1 MKLIDRPNTT
11 NQYYRL
17 ETHLDVVARR
27 IPSFLSLWPFEAKF
41 RGLAQIDFVH
51 KDPATII
58 GGTGAGGRVRR
69 PTQAPM
75 PEVVTGVTDL
85 TKSTSN
91 MSDDEMNIDDS
102 E

>member
-58 GGTGAGGRVRR
+58 GGTGAGDGCAGRPKPNAGSCDWCDRLDQIHIQHVRR
-69 PTQAPM
+69 
-75 PEVVTGVTDL
+75 
-85 TKSTSN
+85 
-91 MSDDEMNIDDS
+91 
-102 E
+102 